1 MECRLA
7 AILADHAVG
16 YTHLMGADGAGTF
29 AALKVVCGESTNS
42 VGSRTSEE
50 RGVEA
55 NRQRN
60 KYRVVG
66 TVVR

>member
-7 AILADHAVG
+7 AILAAHAVG
-16 YTHLMGADGAGTF
+16 YTHLMGADGAGTL
-29 AALKVVCGESTNS
+29 AALMVLCGESTNS

-66 TVVR
+66 AVVR

>member
-1 MECRLA
+1 MGCGLA
-7 AILADHAVG
+7 AILAAHAVG
-16 YTHLMGADGAGTF
+16 YTHLMGADGAGTL
-29 AALKVVCGESTNS
+29 AALKVLCGESTNS

>member
-7 AILADHAVG
+7 AILAAHAVG
-16 YTHLMGADGAGTF
+16 YTHLMGADEAGTL
-29 AALKVVCGESTNS
+29 ATLKVVCGGSTNS
-42 VGSRTSEE
+42 VASRTSEE
-50 RGVEA
+50 GGVEA